1 MLTLDELKEAMP
13 PQFKR
18 SATQSLLDMVNDASQ
33 DPIAAQAIRENF
45 VSYSSVL
52 KDGRFKIEDYLNAC
66 TYVSFKM
73 MEYNNQEA
81 YQRAFP
87 DRWQALR
94 AAAKSKKDISSYVAN
109 YNKNKLVNL
118 ILEQSLIPSW
128 IMNQDVYQKAIDT
141 QLDLMVTATS
151 EKVRT
156 DAANSIL
163 THLKK
168 PETRK
173 VELDIGVRDNS
184 GIEQLRQTMTEMA
197 ERQMAMIKA
206 GAKTK
211 DIAHQSLVQIHEDE
225 DLVDVTPHQSTP

>member
-13 PQFKR
+13 PQFKKA
-18 SATQSLLDMVNDASQ
+18 ATVSLLDKVNDASEN
-33 DPIAAQAIRENF
+33 PIAAQSIRENF

-66 TYVSFKM
+66 KYVSFKM

-81 YQRAFP
+81 YMRAFP
-87 DRWQALR
+87 DRWAALK
-94 AAAKSKKDISSYVAN
+94 AAAKSSKEISAYVAN

-118 ILEQSLIPSW
+118 ILEQSIIPSW

-141 QLDLMVTATS
+141 QLELMMDETCSA
-151 EKVRT
+151 KVRT
-156 DAANSIL
+156 EAANSIL

-168 PETRK
+168 PETKK
-173 VELDIGVRDNS
+173 VELDIGVKDNS
-184 GIEQLRQTMTEMA
+184 GIEQLRQTMA
-197 ERQMAMIKA
+197 ELAENQMNLIRQ

-211 DIAHQSLVQIHEDE
+211 DIAHQRLVHIHEDE
-225 DLVDVTPHQSTP
+225 DMIDVTPSP

>member
-13 PQFKR
+13 PQLKKAASER
-18 SATQSLLDMVNDASQ
+18 LLDMVNDASQ

-52 KDGRFKIEDYLNAC
+52 KDGRFKVEDYLNAC
-66 TYVSFKM
+66 SYVSFKM
-73 MEYNNQEA
+73 MGYNNQES
-81 YQRAFP
+81 YMRAFP
-87 DRWQALR
+87 DRWAALT
-94 AAAKSKKDISSYVAN
+94 AAAKSKKEISAYVAN

-118 ILEQSLIPSW
+118 ILEQSIIPSW
-128 IMNQDVYQKAIDT
+128 VLNQDVYQKAIET
-141 QLDLMVTATS
+141 QLELMTTAGS

-156 DAANSIL
+156 EAANSIL

-168 PETRK
+168 PETKK
-173 VELDIGVRDNS
+173 VEIDLGVRDNS

-197 ERQMAMIKA
+197 ERQIDMIRQ

-211 DIAHQSLVQIHEDE
+211 EVAHQQLVQIHEDE
-225 DLVDVTPHQSTP
+225 DLIDVTPHP